1 MSLVA
6 LTIFALALILANGV
20 AGYAYLGLKQR
31 TIEKSTRERGAEM
44 SDAEQE
50 TIQEYRSQQDKLMKA
65 TLLGS
70 IGMLLCLILN
80 LGNK

>member
-1 MSLVA
+1 MSLIA
-6 LTIFALALILANGV
+6 LTILALALILANGV
-20 AGYAYLGLKQR
+20 AGYAYLALKQR
-31 TIEKSTRERGAEM
+31 KIEKSTRERGAEM

>member
-1 MSLVA
+1 MSLLA
-6 LTIFALALILANGV
+6 LAIFALALILANGV
-20 AGYAYLGLKQR
+20 AGYLYLTLKVR
-31 TIEKSTRERGAEM
+31 KIEKAANERGRGM

-50 TIQEYRSQQDKLMKA
+50 TVQEYRSQQDKLMKA

-80 LGNK
+80 LGNG